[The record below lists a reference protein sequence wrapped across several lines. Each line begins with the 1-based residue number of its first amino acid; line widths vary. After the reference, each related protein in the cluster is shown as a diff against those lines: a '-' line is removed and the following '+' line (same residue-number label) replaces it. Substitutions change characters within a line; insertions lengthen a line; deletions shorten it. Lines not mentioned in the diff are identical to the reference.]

1 MKQETQT
8 FNELTYEWPSNLT
21 QYEAKI
27 LLGLTATEAM
37 ATAMAF
43 LLPVGIIKSGF
54 GFFIGLTL
62 AIIVLLSIKKVE
74 RFGNQPF
81 LIYFAKKTIERR
93 QNKEIE
99 LPLIMG
105 GDSAQ
110 VELEN
115 WQGETL
121 ITYDQ

>member
-1 MKQETQT
+1 MKREAQT

-27 LLGLTATEAM
+27 IAGLTATEAM

-43 LLPVGIIKSGF
+43 LLPVGTIKSGF

-74 RFGNQPF
+74 RFGNQPV
-81 LIYFAKKTIERR
+81 LIYFGKKTIEGR
-93 QNKEIE
+93 KKMEVE

-105 GDSAQ
+105 GNSAQ
-110 VELEN
+110 VQLES
-115 WQGETL
+115 WEGETL
-121 ITYDQ
+121 ITIDQ